1 MTFLQ
6 EIKEML
12 STWRATA
19 VLLLLLSVA
28 MGAATFLESGLGT
41 EAALSVIYH
50 SWWFFLLFGL
60 LVANF
65 ILLSQKLLLNKRR
78 HWGVLLLHYGF
89 TVILLGAFTT
99 HLWGY
104 EGTLRIRIGQST
116 NQLVTSDGTLHE
128 LPFRLA
134 LRDFRLVRYPGSNTP
149 SSYESDLTIQEG
161 TQTREVS
168 ISMNNIARN
177 GNYRIYQSS
186 YDPDEQGTILSI
198 NHDPAGNSITYA
210 GYVLLC
216 GGLIGSIA
224 QRGSRFRMLLSR
236 LENRPQTSALEPNV
250 NKTATPRWDCTVTR
264 NESTTLPKD
273 SRPA

>member
-89 TVILLGAFTT
+89 TVILLG
-99 HLWGY
+99 
-104 EGTLRIRIGQST
+104 E
-116 NQLVTSDGTLHE
+116 
-128 LPFRLA
+128 
-134 LRDFRLVRYPGSNTP
+134 
-149 SSYESDLTIQEG
+149 
-161 TQTREVS
+161 
-168 ISMNNIARN
+168 
-177 GNYRIYQSS
+177 
-186 YDPDEQGTILSI
+186 
-198 NHDPAGNSITYA
+198 
-210 GYVLLC
+210 
-216 GGLIGSIA
+216 
-224 QRGSRFRMLLSR
+224 
-236 LENRPQTSALEPNV
+236 
-250 NKTATPRWDCTVTR
+250 
-264 NESTTLPKD
+264 
-273 SRPA
+273 